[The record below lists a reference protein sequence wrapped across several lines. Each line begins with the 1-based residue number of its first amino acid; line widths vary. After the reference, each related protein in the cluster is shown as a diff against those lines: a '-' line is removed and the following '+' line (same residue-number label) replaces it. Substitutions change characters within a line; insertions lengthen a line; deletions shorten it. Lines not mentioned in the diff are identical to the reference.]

1 MEHRQFQITMIKWL
15 QQLQLALLVI
25 YPTVIKS
32 LKSALAQNP
41 VVVQVEVV
49 PVEVVPV
56 YRVVMIK
63 NNNLHGMGLIERGK
77 TVLQLRGMYQDRLLV
92 RDHQQFTYK
101 IFFKDDNMRLKL
113 PVAIIIIVIAVL
125 AVYGSFYA
133 YATTNIQPQD
143 LKTFEEDLKNIEST
157 KIPENEINTISN
169 YANKIETGIAIK
181 NLPAEQISTNAAAMK
196 PTETDKTDFE
206 KLNNKTNI
214 NQAIAIRY
222 DFLLKGDIA
231 NEIRIAY
238 NTKLVEIRQKMIQT
252 QEQAA
257 NDFTDGNNTA
267 VAADLKQYVQYANEY
282 NSLINAAEKSLE
294 KLVQQLNPNPT
305 KVQDLRVS
313 LRNS

>member
-113 PVAIIIIVIAVL
+113 LVAIIIIVIAVL